1 MLRLSNLFLTSLCL
15 LSGLSAQ
22 TPAPKAARPIPP
34 TRDAHTP
41 GYVQATELSDGALP
55 SPTANGNFIIGPT
68 HAPAPEMSRNEA
80 VPQGT
85 IYNFTVESKDS
96 KLYPG
101 IARDAGTFGTP
112 DPNDPAKLVVSTSHP
127 APYTRKVAVYVPKQ
141 YVPGTIA
148 PFIVGAD
155 GPDPLLFAALDNLIA
170 QHRVPVM
177 IAISVGNGSG
187 DAQGSERGLEYD
199 TMSGRYADFV
209 ETELL
214 PLVEKQCSVKLTR
227 DPNARATMGCSS
239 GAAAAMIMAWYRPN
253 LYRRVLSYSGTF
265 VNQQWPPNPKTPH
278 GAWRLH
284 ESLIPNSPQKPIRIW
299 MEVGDRDLYN
309 PNNMRDNMHDWV
321 VANENMAKVLADK
334 GYTYQFLFVKNAGHC
349 DRAMKEQTLPEAL
362 EYVWQDFP
370 RASVKP

>member
-1 MLRLSNLFLTSLCL
+1 MIRISNLFLLSLCF
-15 LSGLSAQ
+15 LSSMPAQ
-22 TPAPKAARPIPP
+22 PPARTAERPTPP
-34 TRDAHTP
+34 TRDPHTP
-41 GYVQATELSDGALP
+41 GYVQATELPDGALP
-55 SPTANGNFIIGPT
+55 PPTANGNFIIGPT
-68 HAPAPEMSRNEA
+68 HPAAPEMSPKEA

-85 IYNFTVESKDS
+85 IYNFTIESKDS

-101 IARDAGTFGTP
+101 IARDHGTFGTP
-112 DPNDPAKLVVSTSHP
+112 DPKDPAILVVTTSHP

-155 GPDPLLFAALDNLIA
+155 GPDPSLFAALDNLIA
-170 QHRVPVM
+170 EQRVPVM
-177 IAISVGNGSG
+177 IAISIGNGSG

-199 TMSGRYADFV
+199 TMSGRYAEFV

-214 PLVEKQCSVKLTR
+214 PLVEKQYNVKLTR
-227 DPNARATMGCSS
+227 DPNARATTGCSS
-239 GAAAAMIMAWYRPN
+239 GAAAAMSMAWYRPD

-265 VNQQWPPNPKTPH
+265 VNQQWPPNPETPH
-278 GAWRLH
+278 GAWGFH
-284 ESLIPNSPQKPIRIW
+284 ESLIPNSPKKPIRIW

-309 PNNMRDNMHDWV
+309 PSAMRDNMHDWV
-321 VANENMAKVLADK
+321 VANEKMAEVLAAK
-334 GYTYQFLFVKNAGHC
+334 KYAYQFLFVKNAGHC

-370 RASVKP
+370 RTQVKP